1 MPADPSR
8 ERAREIVAMW
18 RGHDRLEEEIA
29 SALDAARREERA
41 ACIKATCVHC
51 VGGKPKALPDY
62 GGRLMHLRQGFPPIE
77 CRSAQIRALEGDD
90 GR

>member
-1 MPADPSR
+1 
-8 ERAREIVAMW
+8 MW

-41 ACIKATCVHC
+41 ACIKATCVQC
-51 VGGKPKALPDY
+51 AAGKKPKALPDY